1 MSTNALEIMRMPEL
15 FLGSSTTFETRQL
28 NGGGAYYGV
37 VITIP
42 ETRIIDQVGFNFLN
56 YVGFDTYTYRIRIL
70 NVLATGLPELSAAG
84 LATTANFTPAT
95 TTFNNNGKMNYFNL
109 TTPVS
114 LNRGQ
119 IVAIVLEQNFG
130 SVPQHYITVATRVA
144 NTFDAIGN
152 RQRFPYGVMN
162 NSPNKYEG
170 TWFGYRMQATES
182 LPAKYQGFNPNSVKS
197 NAGDTA
203 GRAYGNFFK
212 CPALGATLTCSGMK
226 VVINE
231 TEATDNTIYELWSF
245 NYSTNSV
252 SLLSSTTLSSGIKPQ
267 GVGYNKQIFFTTPVN
282 LTAGEYYAITVR
294 SSANSIDYKYL
305 QFEDTGF
312 IDTMQSFGSVGTGT
326 DIQHGSLEINTSTN
340 VATQLGRLYLMNPL
354 ISSING
360 ATTIG
365 SFTANFN
372 SFNG

>member
-1 MSTNALEIMRMPEL
+1 M
-15 FLGSSTTFETRQL
+15 
-28 NGGGAYYGV
+28 V
-37 VITIP
+37 
-42 ETRIIDQVGFNFLN
+42 
-56 YVGFDTYTYRIRIL
+56 
-70 NVLATGLPELSAAG
+70 
-84 LATTANFTPAT
+84 
-95 TTFNNNGKMNYFNL
+95 NN
-109 TTPVS
+109 
-114 LNRGQ
+114 
-119 IVAIVLEQNFG
+119 
-130 SVPQHYITVATRVA
+130 
-144 NTFDAIGN
+144 FDAIGN
-152 RQRFPYGVMN
+152 RQRFPYAVMN

-182 LPAKYQGFNPNSVKS
+182 LPAKYQGFNPNSIKS
-197 NAGDTA
+197 NAADTA

-252 SLLSSTTLSSGIKPQ
+252 SLLSSTTLSSGLKPQ
-267 GVGYNKQIFFTTPVN
+267 GIGYNKQIFFTTPVN

-354 ISSING
+354 ISSINAG
-360 ATTIG
+360 STIG